1 MTPEH
6 QRLTPQQEMERGR
19 QASEVLEHPLYLEA
33 FKVMRDRISRQWVES
48 PARDTEGREKLWL
61 MQKLLEN
68 VDQHLKELMQTGQ
81 LARLKLEQDQTL
93 KEKAWEWMRN
103 W

>member
-1 MTPEH
+1 
-6 QRLTPQQEMERGR
+6 
-19 QASEVLEHPLYLEA
+19 
-33 FKVMRDRISRQWVES
+33 MRDRISRQWAES

-61 MQKLLEN
+61 MGKLLEN

-81 LARLKLEQDQTL
+81 LARLKLEQEQTL